1 MTYEDLLEQ
10 AYKKVKPVEAK
21 ERFEIPEIEGHIEGN
36 KTIISN
42 FRQIAGS
49 FGSIYR
55 VCDKSEHIEKFL
67 EKELAAQGKSE
78 GDRLILIR
86 KIPIKKI
93 QEKLEFYVG
102 KYVICRECGKP
113 DTEIIKQD
121 NFFFIHCL
129 ACGAKHSIAK
139 I

>member
-1 MTYEDLLEQ
+1 MTYEELLEE
-10 AYKKVKPVEAK
+10 AYKKIKPVEGK
-21 ERFEIPEIEGHIEGN
+21 ERFKVPEAESHVEGN

-42 FRQIAGS
+42 FLKIAS
-49 FGSIYR
+49 YLR
-55 VCDKSEHIEKFL
+55 RPPEHVEKFL
-67 EKELAAQGKSE
+67 EKELAAQGKKD

-86 KIPIKKI
+86 KILPRKI
-93 QEKLEFYVG
+93 QEKLESYVE
-102 KYVICRECGKP
+102 KYVLCKECKKP

-121 NFFFIHCL
+121 GFLFIHCL